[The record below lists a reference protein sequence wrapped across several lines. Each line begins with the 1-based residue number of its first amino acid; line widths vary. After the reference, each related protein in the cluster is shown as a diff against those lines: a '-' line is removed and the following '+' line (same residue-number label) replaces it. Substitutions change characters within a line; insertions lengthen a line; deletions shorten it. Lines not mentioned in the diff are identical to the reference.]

1 MLIFKYLTMNP
12 DEFKRAIS
20 EKIDEIIRYRDED
33 LPHVVG
39 KEAVDHFKESFMNE
53 GFTDSTVQK
62 WPEVERRKPDS
73 QWYGFSSVNKKAF
86 SQARAT
92 DRILTGET
100 NELRNSI
107 DYFLSPGR
115 VTVGT
120 DKVYAAVHQFGQ
132 NAKVFGK
139 TPFKMKARPF
149 IGKSEVLNQAIREK
163 MERDLER
170 IFKQ

>member
-1 MLIFKYLTMNP
+1 MNLDDFKKEIAAKM
-12 DEFKRAIS
+12 
-20 EKIDEIIRYRDED
+20 DEIVLYRNEK
-33 LPHVVG
+33 LPGVVG
-39 KEAVDHFKESFMNE
+39 DLAVHHYKNSFINE
-53 GFTDSTVQK
+53 GFTDTTLEK

-73 QWYGFSSVNKKAF
+73 PWYGFKLNVKNNF
-86 SQARAT
+86 SETRAV
-92 DRILTGET
+92 DKILSGET
-100 NELRNSI
+100 KDLQQSI
-107 DYFLSPGR
+107 TSEKSPGR

-120 DKVYAAVHQFGQ
+120 DRIHAAVHQFGQ

-139 TPFKMKARPF
+139 TTFKMKARPF